1 MSARRCRGLLLKG
14 RCGRQGLRPSFVRSR
29 SAPAGAFFVNH
40 AGLPRGLNPVDN
52 LSCSGFVP
60 SLQYLMARLSLEP
73 SGRMRCLSCGAEMR
87 LEQVAGDDTA
97 PVPGFERRTYR
108 CSACGDVEERRV
120 FSGQAGRTP
129 ADPVMVGAAPP
140 ISPAATIENENPAAP
155 AFAKRILATFNRAW
169 YAVAGRKGSDPLPVP
184 PKEASSDPW
193 LEPSADRPSK
203 VISGAETA
211 LLHPAEPLAAP
222 AGKAKPSPPDS
233 EFDECEALLR
243 RAIEM
248 VHGDMRPEPG
258 SRESGS
264 PDAGTIARISAEIET
279 DGSSDQL
286 DMPFSSADGGE
297 RSEPGAG
304 PTPSGEHSPN
314 PAVTDAIAPL
324 VPPVIA
330 APAEKSPKPVEQKS
344 TPIVVQIHH
353 DHSRGKFVAKDT
365 RSGLGV
371 LRHEDATRLR
381 AMCERMGWQV
391 IEG

>member
-1 MSARRCRGLLLKG
+1 
-14 RCGRQGLRPSFVRSR
+14 VRSR
-29 SAPAGAFFVNH
+29 SAPAGALLVNH

-60 SLQYLMARLSLEP
+60 SLQCLMACLSLEP

-97 PVPGFERRTYR
+97 PVPGFERHTFR

-120 FSGQAGRTP
+120 FSGQAGGTP
-129 ADPVMVGAAPP
+129 AAPVVVGAAPP
-140 ISPAATIENENPAAP
+140 ISPAAASENENPAAP
-155 AFAKRILATFNRAW
+155 AFAKRILASINRAW

-184 PKEASSDPW
+184 PEEASSDPW

-203 VISGAETA
+203 VISGVVPER
-211 LLHPAEPLAAP
+211 PPGPLAA
-222 AGKAKPSPPDS
+222 AAQAKPSPPDS
-233 EFDECEALLR
+233 EFDECEFLLR

-248 VHGDMRPEPG
+248 VHSDMRPAEPVPAEPG
-258 SRESGS
+258 SAHVGS
-264 PDAGTIARISAEIET
+264 IASISAEIGT

-286 DMPFSSADGGE
+286 DMPFSSGEVGE
-297 RSEPGAG
+297 RSEAGAD
-304 PTPSGEHSPN
+304 PRPSREHNPN
-314 PAVTDAIAPL
+314 PVVTDTVAPL
-324 VPPVIA
+324 VSPVIA

-371 LRHEDATRLR
+371 LRHEDAARLR

-391 IEG
+391 IDG

>member
-1 MSARRCRGLLLKG
+1 
-14 RCGRQGLRPSFVRSR
+14 
-29 SAPAGAFFVNH
+29 
-40 AGLPRGLNPVDN
+40 
-52 LSCSGFVP
+52 
-60 SLQYLMARLSLEP
+60 
-73 SGRMRCLSCGAEMR
+73 MRCLSCGAEMR

-140 ISPAATIENENPAAP
+140 ISPAATIQNENPAAP

-169 YAVAGRKGSDPLPVP
+169 YSVAGRKGSDPSPVP
-184 PKEASSDPW
+184 PKEASSGPW
-193 LEPSADRPSK
+193 IEPSADRPSK
-203 VISGAETA
+203 VISGAAPA
-211 LLHPAEPLAAP
+211 LLHSPESLAAP
-222 AGKAKPSPPDS
+222 AGKANPSLPDS
-233 EFDECEALLR
+233 EFDEREALLR

-248 VHGDMRPEPG
+248 VHSDVRPAEPG
-258 SRESGS
+258 SA
-264 PDAGTIARISAEIET
+264 DAGTITPISAEIGT
-279 DGSSDQL
+279 DGSSDQF
-286 DMPFSSADGGE
+286 DMPSSSADGGE

-304 PTPSGEHSPN
+304 PTPSAEDSPN

-324 VPPVIA
+324 VPPAIA

-353 DHSRGKFVAKDT
+353 DRSRGKFVAKDT

-371 LRHEDATRLR
+371 LRHEDAARLR
-381 AMCERMGWQV
+381 AMCERMGWQ
-391 IEG
+391 IIDG